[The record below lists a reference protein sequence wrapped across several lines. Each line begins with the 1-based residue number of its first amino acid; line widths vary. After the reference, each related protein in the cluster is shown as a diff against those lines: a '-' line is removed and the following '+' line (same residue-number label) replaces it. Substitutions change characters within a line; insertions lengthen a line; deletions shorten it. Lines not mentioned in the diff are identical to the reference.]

1 VSGSYVNM
9 ETGLTVDV
17 YGMTDADAVTTF
29 FRTTGLL

>member
-1 VSGSYVNM
+1 M